1 MERKGRLR
9 LMKMVMAVVPANTAD
24 RVLDGLV
31 NAGHTATYA
40 ETHGG
45 MLQQSQYSLFIAVKK
60 EELETVLNI
69 IKDNC
74 HTRVQMSTR
83 SQDETGARGKSP
95 VTAELGGAVA
105 FIWDID
111 QILTF

>member
-1 MERKGRLR
+1 
-9 LMKMVMAVVPANTAD
+9 MKMVMVVVPANTAET
-24 RVLDGLV
+24 VLDALV

-60 EELETVLNI
+60 EQLDNVLQI

-74 HTRVQMSTR
+74 VTRVEMSTHAPGETR
-83 SQDETGARGKSP
+83 SIGKSP

-111 QILTF
+111 RIETF